1 MGLLT
6 DLERRILSLAQRG
19 KTDYRIAKEV
29 GSDVNVVTRSRKNA
43 LRKLRE
49 ANEDVSWARSL
60 GLQDFNVVPR
70 RIVIKE
76 ETESPMLRP
85 AF

>member
-6 DLERRILSLAQRG
+6 DLEKKILSYAQQG
-19 KTDYRIAKEV
+19 FTDYRIAKKI

-49 ANEDVSWARSL
+49 ANEDISWVKSL

-76 ETESPMLRP
+76 ELELPILRQ